1 MTRLA
6 STACIPSVDECLE
19 IMTHHGMMSNIRRHS
34 LMVARVA
41 VILGNGLNRR
51 ECRLSIPLIIAGALL
66 HDIAKT
72 RSLLEGGDHVK
83 MGRKMVLE
91 LGYPQVA
98 WIVGTHVDSGQE
110 IVDRI
115 NESAVV
121 NYSDKRVRHD
131 RVVSLKERLRDL
143 VARYGGTLETRCR
156 LRDMT
161 RNIGRLEKEIFSQI
175 PLSPR
180 EMESMIQDLPPCS
193 LFEEAIL
200 GFLRK
205 MD

>member
-1 MTRLA
+1 
-6 STACIPSVDECLE
+6 
-19 IMTHHGMMSNIRRHS
+19 
-34 LMVARVA
+34 MVARVA
-41 VILGNGLNRR
+41 VILGKALNRR
-51 ECRLSIPLIIAGALL
+51 ERHLSIPLIIAGALL

-72 RSLLEGGDHVK
+72 RSLLEGGDHVE
-83 MGRKMVLE
+83 MGKKMVLE
-91 LGYPQVA
+91 LGYPEVA
-98 WIVGTHVDSGQE
+98 WIVGTHVDSGLE
-110 IVDRI
+110 IVDTI

-131 RVVSLKERLRDL
+131 RVVSLKERLKDL
-143 VARYGGTLETRCR
+143 VVRYGGTPETRSR

-161 RNIGRLEKEIFSQI
+161 RNVERLEEEIFSQI

-180 EMESMIQDLPPCS
+180 DVESMIQDPPPRS

-205 MD
+205 KD